1 MAGQEEWSSRRSP
14 PSPGW
19 QHPGYGE
26 TEADRIRLIG
36 LAAALHTSPSPAPRG
51 RRVLA
56 AAGVLSLLAAGVS
69 AQDIGIRQYRP
80 KSTLV
85 VPAHPVP
92 RAKYPV
98 IDIHSHHRRLT
109 PESWAKVVSEMDG
122 QHLQIL
128 VNLSGG
134 TGADLS
140 AAMKVIASSAAPTR
154 MVFFANLDF
163 RDLDQPGYGARAAAR
178 LEADLAA
185 GARGLKIYKN
195 FGMTLKRQ
203 NGARVTVDD
212 PEFDPVWQV
221 CARRGVPVLIHTA
234 EPAPFFERVDETN
247 ERWLEL
253 QVHPER
259 RRPAGEFPSFET
271 LMAERDRLFERHPKT
286 TFIAAHFAYHAN
298 DLARLGRFLDTHPN
312 VVTETGAIL
321 AELGRQPR
329 TARAFFIKYQDRILF
344 GKDSYVPSEYP
355 YFWRTF
361 ETADE
366 YFDYYRDY
374 HAFWKLYG
382 LDLPDVVLRKLY
394 YGNALRLVP
403 GLPSAD
409 FPPVVGGTAAV
420 R

>member
-1 MAGQEEWSSRRSP
+1 LVASLALAG
-14 PSPGW
+14 
-19 QHPGYGE
+19 
-26 TEADRIRLIG
+26 
-36 LAAALHTSPSPAPRG
+36 AAA
-51 RRVLA
+51 
-56 AAGVLSLLAAGVS
+56 
-69 AQDIGIRQYRP
+69 AQDLDIRQYKP

-98 IDIHSHHRRLT
+98 IDIHSHHGRLT
-109 PESWAKVVSEMDG
+109 PERWAQVVKEMDE
-122 QHLQIL
+122 QHLQVL

-134 TGADLS
+134 TGARLVE
-140 AAMKVIASSAAPTR
+140 ALKLIAASSAPDR
-154 MVFFANLDF
+154 MVLFANLDF
-163 RDLDQPGYGARAAAR
+163 SDLDQPGYGVRAAAR
-178 LEADLAA
+178 LEADLKA
-185 GARGLKIYKN
+185 GARGLKIFKN
-195 FGMTLKRQ
+195 LGLSVKRAG
-203 NGARVTVDD
+203 GARVPVDD
-212 PEFDPVWQV
+212 PELDAVWQT
-221 CARRGVPVLIHTA
+221 CARYGVPVLIHTA
-234 EPAPFFERVDETN
+234 EPAPFFDPVTETN

-259 RRPAGEFPSFET
+259 RRPAGEFPPFET
-271 LMAERDRLFERHPKT
+271 LMAERNRLFARHAKT

-298 DLARLGRFLDTHPN
+298 DLARLGRLLDEHPN

-329 TARAFFIKYQDRILF
+329 AARAFFIKYQDRILF
-344 GKDSYVPSEYP
+344 GKDSYVPAEYP

-382 LDLPDVVLRKLY
+382 LDLPDVVLQKLY

-403 GLPSAD
+403 GLRTAV
-409 FPPVVGGTAAV
+409 FPPVGGSTAS

>member
-1 MAGQEEWSSRRSP
+1 VP
-14 PSPGW
+14 
-19 QHPGYGE
+19 
-26 TEADRIRLIG
+26 
-36 LAAALHTSPSPAPRG
+36 ALLVLLV
-51 RRVLA
+51 VLA
-56 AAGVLSLLAAGVS
+56 LTGAPG
-69 AQDIGIRQYRP
+69 AQDLGIRQYKP

-85 VPAHPVP
+85 VVEHPVP
-92 RAKYPV
+92 RARYPV
-98 IDIHSHHRRLT
+98 VDIHSHHPRLT
-109 PESWAKVVSEMDG
+109 PERWAAIVQEMDAL
-122 QHLQIL
+122 HLQVL

-134 TGADLS
+134 SGERLAQGVK
-140 AAMKVIASSAAPTR
+140 MIAESPAERR
-154 MVFFANLDF
+154 MVLFANLDF
-163 RDLDQPGYGARAAAR
+163 GDLDQPGYGVRAAAR
-178 LEADLAA
+178 LDADLKS
-185 GARGLKIYKN
+185 GARGLKIFKN
-195 FGMTLKRQ
+195 FGMSAKRA
-203 NGARVTVDD
+203 GVRVPVDD
-212 PEFDPVWQV
+212 PEFDPIWQA
-221 CARRGVPVLIHTA
+221 CARHGVPVLIHTA
-234 EPAPFFERVDETN
+234 EPAPFFDPVTETN

-259 RRPAGEFPSFET
+259 RRPAGEFPPFEA
-271 LMAERDRLFERHPKT
+271 LIAERDRLFARHPKT

-298 DLARLGRFLDTHPN
+298 DLGRLGRLLDQHPN

-382 LDLPDVVLRKLY
+382 LDLPDVVLQKLY
-394 YGNALRLVP
+394 YGNALRIVP
-403 GLPSAD
+403 GLNPAD
-409 FPPVVGGTAAV
+409 FPPVGAATAS